1 MKHHKRKT
9 AEQAILETAE
19 KLFLE
24 KGFALTSTVEIAK
37 IVGCNQALVHY
48 YFRTKERLFD
58 AVFEKAADMFVLTFL
73 RPADEN
79 ISFNEKVRR
88 KIESH
93 YDMLKANPKLP
104 FLFFNELNT
113 NPGRLNLLREKIGAL
128 PKSLL
133 DQMDR
138 DLRIEIEKGAIR
150 PMTALDLMLTILSL
164 NLVLFL
170 AGPALQVLTG
180 ITEPEYQ
187 NLVES
192 RKRENMTIIL
202 KSLRP

>member
-1 MKHHKRKT
+1 M
-9 AEQAILETAE
+9 
-19 KLFLE
+19 
-24 KGFALTSTVEIAK
+24 
-37 IVGCNQALVHY
+37 
-48 YFRTKERLFD
+48 
-58 AVFEKAADMFVLTFL
+58 
-73 RPADEN
+73 
-79 ISFNEKVRR
+79 
-88 KIESH
+88 
-93 YDMLKANPKLP
+93 
-104 FLFFNELNT
+104 
-113 NPGRLNLLREKIGAL
+113 REKIGGL

-133 DQMDR
+133 AQMDR